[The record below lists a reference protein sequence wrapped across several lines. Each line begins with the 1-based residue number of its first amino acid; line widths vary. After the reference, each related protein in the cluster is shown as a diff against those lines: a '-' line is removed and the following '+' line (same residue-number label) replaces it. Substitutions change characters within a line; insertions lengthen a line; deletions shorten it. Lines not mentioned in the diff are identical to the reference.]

1 MVKTVFLDR
10 DGVINHLVNH
20 DGKMTAP
27 WKVEE
32 FTFMPSAIEC
42 IRRLKSFHK
51 KLIVVTNQPD
61 VLDGKMSQETF
72 DIFQAILYYMGIDDV
87 YCAQERGTVYYKPNN
102 GMIEHF
108 IKKYDLNR
116 DECILIG
123 DTWKDIVAGY
133 KSDLKTIYCSYD
145 NYKSPNEWV
154 HVTPTYHVN
163 NLIQAIKLIEDIL

>member
-27 WKVEE
+27 WRVEE
-32 FTFMPSAIEC
+32 FTFIPGAIEC
-42 IRRLKSFHK
+42 IRTLKSFGK

-72 DIFQAILYYMGIDDV
+72 DIFQSILYYVGIDDV
-87 YCAQERGTVYYKPNN
+87 YCAQERGTEYYKPNN

-108 IKKYDLNR
+108 IKKYNLNR
-116 DECILIG
+116 DECVLIG

-133 KSDLKTIYCSYD
+133 KSNLKTIYCSYND
-145 NYKSPNEWV
+145 YKSPDEWV
-154 HVTPTYHVN
+154 HVIPTYYVSN
-163 NLIQAIKLIEDIL
+163 IMKATKLIEDIL